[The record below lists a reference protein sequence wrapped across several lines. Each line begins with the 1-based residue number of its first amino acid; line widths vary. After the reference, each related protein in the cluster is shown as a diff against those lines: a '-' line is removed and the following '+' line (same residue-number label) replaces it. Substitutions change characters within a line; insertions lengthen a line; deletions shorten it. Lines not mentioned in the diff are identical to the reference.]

1 MKRLLQ
7 AINVLPDAVLL
18 VQGNGLLVGSNPAA
32 RELFS
37 SDLEKGGLLSDLV
50 SDPPEKVLRSLNLWS
65 SSRQFVPASLR
76 LIKDGQT
83 LVIRCDGAAVEP
95 ATRDLPSLLLL
106 RCVTRSDSVATK
118 LFLQL
123 NEKIDHLSKQMAEQK
138 ARDHERLSALA
149 TTAAVFAHEI
159 ANPLNGIG
167 MSVQLVAASLDGQ
180 EVNPLLRESIVEANK
195 EIARLSALLREFR
208 TFARTQFINLQST
221 DVSLLVKEILSLE
234 MLLFSAAKV
243 QVKTDFACL
252 PPIMLDRDKM
262 KQAFLNI
269 VKNAVEAMPGGGC
282 VTIKGYVSESDA
294 VILEVTDT
302 GVGIAE
308 GIDVFEIFR
317 TTKPNGT
324 GLGLTVASQII
335 SAHKGMISYRSE
347 PARGTTFKVSLPL
360 NR

>member
-18 VQGNGLLVGSNPAA
+18 VQGNGSLIGSNAPA

-37 SDLEKGGLLSDLV
+37 NALEPGCSLGALV
-50 SDPPEKVLRSLNLWS
+50 TDPPDKLLRSLHLWS
-65 SSRQFVPASLR
+65 SSRQFLAASLQVIR
-76 LIKDGQT
+76 AGAP
-83 LVIRCDGAAVEP
+83 LVIRCDGAVLEP
-95 ATRDLPSLLLL
+95 ASRDAPSLLLL
-106 RCVTRSDSVATK
+106 RCIPRSESLATK
-118 LFLQL
+118 FFLQV

-282 VTIKGYVSESDA
+282 VTIKGYVSESDTA
-294 VILEVTDT
+294 ILEVTDT
-302 GVGIAE
+302 GVGIPE

-347 PARGTTFKVSLPL
+347 PGKGTTFKVSLPL
-360 NR
+360 NP